1 MCAYP
6 IQKLPI
12 SKKDKTWKQDNLDYF
27 EKLSY
32 GSGSS
37 NRNTNYNKKIN
48 YDLYNGK
55 FNKADLE
62 YVCNPLGIADN
73 EMPATLQHMDIVS
86 PALNLLISE
95 EGTRPDNCMVIS
107 ESTNDINRKQKVLK
121 DKIMYSLQQHLAE
134 KIDPA
139 SADPNNPPQT
149 PEQIIKYDK
158 YNVSDLIESKANK
171 LHKHLKRYLNTKEV
185 FKRGWKDVL
194 LAGEEIYWTGVSNND
209 VIFRRANTLNTTVI
223 LDGDTEQVDD
233 ALAVI
238 EVRMLAPSTILDE
251 LGEELTSD
259 DVTLLEAMS
268 RRHYNR
274 YGNTNNSPTF
284 SLTTNG
290 IEDTGISNF
299 SATNTAGSY
308 LSDLIRV
315 VRVEWKSFKKLYY
328 LTYTDDDGI
337 EQALTVDES
346 FQLSKFKQTY
356 PDAKTEEYWINEAWE
371 GIKIGNEIY
380 VAVQPKPNQRR
391 RMDNPYYC
399 KLGYTGLIYNS
410 TNSQSVSLM
419 DRLKPYQY
427 LYNII
432 SYRLELAFASDQ
444 GKIMLMDLAQI
455 PRSEGIDVD
464 KWMYYLKAM
473 KIGFI
478 NSFEEGRKG
487 SQIGKTSNFN
497 QFQSIDLSLANTIE
511 QYIRTLEYI
520 KQQTAFIS
528 GVTPQRLGA
537 ISSSEL
543 VGNVERSVQQSA
555 LITEYLFDSHDEVK
569 RRTYTAL
576 IECAKIAYKDGKKIQ
591 YILDDMGI
599 ELLDIEEGE
608 FDDSELNVFMSH
620 ATKDNNIVNEAKELM
635 KLALQSDKA
644 DLSTLVDSLINNS
657 PRDMLH
663 TIQRGEQAKYARDKA
678 IQDQQ
683 ANIEQAKIKAQQD
696 MVARQEDSKQKDRDL
711 KQYEVDQNNATKI
724 QVAEIATYNKQQEL
738 DQDGDG
744 IPDPI
749 EIGKLALDREDIAS
763 KAFLEKSKIEHDKA
777 KHQKEIDLKD
787 KELKMK
793 EDIENKKIEAIRLQ
807 NISQEKIAK
816 DSNNLKE
823 KELEIKKKEQ
833 SNKLEI
839 EKVKLAAAKAK
850 AIADAQKSRIAIQKA
865 KQTPKKPK

>member
-12 SKKDKTWKQDNLDYF
+12 SKKDKTWKKDNLDYF

-37 NRNTNYNKKIN
+37 NRNTNYSKKIN

-86 PALNLLISE
+86 PALNLLIGE
-95 EGTRPDNCMVIS
+95 EGIRPDNCMVVS
-107 ESTNDINRKQKVLK
+107 ESTIDITRKQKEQK
-121 DKIMYSLQQHLAE
+121 DKIMYSLQQHLVG
-134 KIDPA
+134 KIDP
-139 SADPNNPPQT
+139 STIDPNNPPPT

-171 LHKHLKRYLNTKEV
+171 LHKHLKQYLNTKET

-194 LAGEEIYWTGVSNND
+194 CAGEEIYWTGVSNNE
-209 VIFRRANTLNTTVI
+209 VIFRRCNPLNTTVI
-223 LDGDTEQVDD
+223 LDGDSEQIDA

-251 LGEELTSD
+251 LGDELTSD

-315 VRVEWKSFKKLYY
+315 VRVEWKSFKRLYH
-328 LTYTDDDGI
+328 LTYTDENGE
-337 EQALTVDES
+337 EQAMTVDES
-346 FQLSKFKQTY
+346 FQVSKFKQAF

-380 VAVQPKPNQRR
+380 IAVQPKPNQRR

-399 KLGYTGLIYNS
+399 KLGYTGLIHNS

-455 PRSEGIDVD
+455 PRSEGIDID

-478 NSFEEGRKG
+478 NSFEEGKKG
-487 SQIGKTSNFN
+487 SHIGKTSNFN
-497 QFQSIDLSLANTIE
+497 QFQSIDLSLSNTIQ
-511 QYIRTLEYI
+511 QYIQTLEYI

-537 ISSSEL
+537 ISSNEL
-543 VGNVERSVQQSA
+543 VGNVERAVQQSSV
-555 LITEYLFDSHDEVK
+555 ITEYLFDAHDEIK
-569 RRTYTAL
+569 RRVYVAL

-591 YILDDMGI
+591 FILDDMGI
-599 ELLDIEEGE
+599 ELLDIEEND
-608 FDDSELNVFMSH
+608 FDDSEFNVFMSH
-620 ATKDNNIVNEAKELM
+620 ATKDNEIFNQAKELM

-644 DLSTLVDSLINNS
+644 DLSSMVEALINNS

-663 TIQRGEQAKYARDKA
+663 SIQRGEEAKHAREKA

-683 ANIEQAKIKAQQD
+683 GQIEQSKIKAQQD

-711 KQYEVDQNNATKI
+711 KQYEVDSINETKI
-724 QVAEIATYNKQQEL
+724 QVAEIGVYARQQEL
-738 DQDGDG
+738 DQNNNG
-744 IPDPI
+744 IPDPL
-749 EIGKLALDREDIAS
+749 EIGRLALDREDVAS
-763 KAFLEKSKIEHDKA
+763 KAFMERSKLDHDKM
-777 KHQKEIDLKD
+777 KHQKVIDLKD

-793 EDIENKKIEAIRLQ
+793 QEIENKKIEAIRVQ
-807 NISQEKIAK
+807 NVSQEKISK
-816 DSNNLKE
+816 DESARAD
-823 KELEIKKKEQ
+823 KELNAKIQ
-833 SNKLEI
+833 I
-839 EKVKLAAAKAK
+839 EKLKLAAAKAK
-850 AIADAQKSRIAIQKA
+850 ANKS
-865 KQTPKKPK
+865 KK